1 MAALNP
7 SDAVRLRAEVTSELG
22 ELSRVVDEIRKRR
35 DARDDTTTF
44 ALALLLQNYYTGAER
59 LFRRIAGNLGG
70 LPPTSARWHGELL
83 DDMALEL
90 PGIRPAVLQRCTSE
104 PLERLLRLRHVLRN
118 LYAWTLR
125 RSELDTHL
133 AELDSVH
140 ESLVADLT
148 QFDSFLTALAET

>member
-1 MAALNP
+1 MAAL
-7 SDAVRLRAEVTSELG
+7 SRADAVRLRAEVANERGELG
-22 ELSRVVDEIRKRR
+22 RVVDEIRKRR
-35 DARDDTTTF
+35 DERDDTTTF

-59 LFRRIAGNLGG
+59 IFRRIAGNLGG
-70 LPPTSARWHGELL
+70 IPPTSSRWHSELL

-90 PGIRPAVLQRCTSE
+90 PAIRPAVIARSTADALS
-104 PLERLLRLRHVLRN
+104 RLLGLRHALRN

-133 AELDSVH
+133 AELDSVQ

-148 QFDSFLTALAET
+148 RFDGFLRALAES